1 MTEDSQPEPTRNI
14 GLWVGFG
21 CLGTLVL
28 SCCLLSFW
36 AQSYGWR
43 WILAQGDET
52 KIWAS
57 RMILVG
63 GLEATRK
70 TCGDG
75 VIGEDALPWFHP
87 GMPSETRNLACS
99 LDEGT
104 LQALGTPE
112 RSSTVPLSQSDRDDL
127 AERFS
132 MDATL
137 CFEHATDDMRA
148 VGCFDA
154 EGGPGTVPYQ
164 IIDLTLRRP

>member
-1 MTEDSQPEPTRNI
+1 MTEDTQPEPTRNI
-14 GLWVGFG
+14 GLWVGLG
-21 CLGTLVL
+21 CLGILVL
-28 SCCLLSFW
+28 SCCLLTFW

-43 WILAQGDET
+43 WILGQGDET

-63 GLEATRK
+63 GLEGTRE

-75 VIGEDALPWFHP
+75 VISEDALPWFHP
-87 GMPSETRNLACS
+87 DMPSETRNLACS

-104 LQALGTPE
+104 IRALGTPD
-112 RSSTVPLSQSDRDDL
+112 RSSSAPLTQTDHADL
-127 AERFS
+127 AARFG

-137 CFEHATDDMRA
+137 CFEHATDDMSA

-154 EGGPGTVPYQ
+154 EGGPGTIPYQ
-164 IIDLTLRRP
+164 IIDLALRRP